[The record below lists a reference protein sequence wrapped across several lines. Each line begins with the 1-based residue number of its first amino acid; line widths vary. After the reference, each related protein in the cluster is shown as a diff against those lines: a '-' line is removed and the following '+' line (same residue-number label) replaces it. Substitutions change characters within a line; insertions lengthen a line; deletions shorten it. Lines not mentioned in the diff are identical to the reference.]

1 MDDTR
6 NHNRKRARDDS
17 ENSDSSETNH
27 TQPASKLVRV
37 DSSNSVAS
45 SHESGTTGEESNNSD
60 VNSGESLTQTPD
72 RGDSDELG
80 IGSAEVK
87 LIQDDLLNILDD
99 SDNVPEIQGLD
110 SVIKSFEEEI
120 QVPAFPASEAT
131 SDSGQST
138 QPELG
143 YLLEAS
149 DDELGLPPTNGASEE
164 GKIEAADFTT
174 SGSEAVELDGMVGF
188 ENDMIPSYDSFDFGI
203 GGDSEFANNNYIGG
217 VEYLALDGLFDYPG
231 GGVADV
237 SWRTESLSAL

>member
-1 MDDTR
+1 MDNTR

-27 TQPASKLVRV
+27 TQPVSKLVRV

-45 SHESGTTGEESNNSD
+45 SHESGTTGEESNNLD

-72 RGDSDELG
+72 RGDSDELM
-80 IGSAEVK
+80 GSAEVK

-99 SDNVPEIQGLD
+99 SDAVPEIQGLD

-131 SDSGQST
+131 SASGQST

-188 ENDMIPSYDSFDFGI
+188 ENDMIPSYDSFGFGI